1 MMQQIRQHIPQVQGP
16 LSVSADSYPFSTM
29 AHANEPLDL
38 SEYGYVE
45 EEYLLEGDADTY
57 SERIGDDSESKV
69 GTAIPD
75 GRPTHYVTR
84 VLVRRPV
91 EETSQNAWLS
101 ILNASQGYDIEDDWR
116 RAWDYIIAQRDCYV
130 GVTSKPIN
138 ADALHNF
145 DGRRYARVTWG
156 GKLPG
161 LHAEP
166 GWNPFQIIPG
176 SEEGLAWDILAQA
189 GAWVRSGSS
198 FPAPN
203 HVVMMGQSQS
213 AVYTNTYLT
222 YFDSLLTGPN
232 GERIFDG
239 YLPGAGSVL
248 CRELRQMQLS
258 DSESDPAAAAHS
270 GAKATFVPR
279 LLPPAQIEA
288 PVITIT
294 TEADTHL
301 FAGLGS
307 GAEAFMLGDGPKRR
321 HWHVAGVPHSDARSR
336 VIPCD
341 SEILKA
347 GRLPRNRNEEWL
359 RSLITLPVE
368 PVITAAMSAIVQ
380 WIDQGIPAPDSAYF
394 DTQTRSDDRV
404 DVRDGSDGFASGG
417 RRFVNDAHG
426 NRAGGIRLGMLEHPI
441 ADFHPA
447 ALEQGVS
454 GTMTL
459 HDATQVKALYPTYES
474 YQHACDEIDDRL
486 QAEGYLEAHGRRL
499 LHNVE
504 AELWRRCVEDSAP
517 LEYTPQEV

>member
-16 LSVSADSYPFSTM
+16 LPVNADSYPFSTM
-29 AHANEPLDL
+29 VHANEPLDL

-57 SERIGDDSESKV
+57 SERTNDNSRIGK
-69 GTAIPD
+69 AIPN
-75 GRPTHYVTR
+75 GRPTRYVTR
-84 VLVRRPV
+84 VLVRRPAG
-91 EETSQNAWLS
+91 ESPRNAWLS

-145 DGRRYARVTWG
+145 DTERYARVTWG

-176 SEEGLAWDILAQA
+176 SEEGLVWDILAQA
-189 GAWVRSGSS
+189 GTWVQSGLS
-198 FPAPN
+198 FPAPS
-203 HVVMMGQSQS
+203 HVIMMGQSQS
-213 AVYTNTYLT
+213 AVYANTYLT
-222 YFDSLLTGPN
+222 YFDALLTGPN

-248 CRELRQMQLS
+248 CRELCQMQLADS
-258 DSESDPAAAAHS
+258 DQVRATSS
-270 GAKATFVPR
+270 GVKATFVPR

-321 HWHVAGVPHSDARSR
+321 HWHVAGAPHSDARSR

-341 SEILKA
+341 SEIRKA
-347 GRLPRNRNEEWL
+347 CRLPRNRNEEWL

-368 PVITAAMSAIVQ
+368 PVITAAMNAIVR
-380 WIDQGIPAPDSAYF
+380 WIDQGIPAPDSVYF
-394 DTQTRSDDRV
+394 DTQTRPDGRV
-404 DVRDGSDGFASGG
+404 DVQDNSSVSVSGG
-417 RRFVNDAHG
+417 RQFVNDARG
-426 NRAGGIRLGMLEHPI
+426 NRAGGIRLGMLQHPI

-459 HDATQVKALYPTYES
+459 HDAAQVKALYPTCES
-474 YQHACDEIDDRL
+474 YQRACDEIDDQL
-486 QAEGYLEAHGRRL
+486 QTEGYLEEHGRRL

-504 AELWRRCVEDSAP
+504 AELWHRCVEGSAP